1 MKLVY
6 TGRTVEFPPN
16 QLKKL
21 DAKLARL
28 SKMLGRDKEAH
39 VFLTQQRFLHHAEM
53 TVNAM
58 DHSLVAAGSD
68 GDLFTAVTA
77 AVDKMEKQVAKL
89 RTKWRDTKRHKTAPQ
104 RTPEQSIQRAA
115 AAEPV
120 EAPVG
125 PRKPAKKSA
134 KAVAAAAANNARPRV
149 VPFEQ
154 DGELDHRMK
163 PMTVDEA
170 LLEIDAKEDHLVFRD
185 AKTERLRVL
194 LRRKD
199 GNFSLIET

>member
-16 QLKKL
+16 QSKKL

-39 VFLTQQRFLHHAEM
+39 VIVTQERFLHHAEI

-58 DHSLVAAGSD
+58 DHSLVAVGSD
-68 GDLFTAVTA
+68 ADLFTAVTA

-89 RTKWRDTKRHKTAPQ
+89 RTRWRDTKRHKTAPQ
-104 RTPEQSIQRAA
+104 RTPEQSLQRAA

-120 EAPVG
+120 EAAVRSP
-125 PRKPAKKSA
+125 KQAKKSL
-134 KAVAAAAANNARPRV
+134 KAAAAANNPRPRV

-154 DGELDHRMK
+154 DGEMDHRMK

-185 AKTERLRVL
+185 AKTERLHVL

-199 GNFSLIET
+199 GDFSLIET